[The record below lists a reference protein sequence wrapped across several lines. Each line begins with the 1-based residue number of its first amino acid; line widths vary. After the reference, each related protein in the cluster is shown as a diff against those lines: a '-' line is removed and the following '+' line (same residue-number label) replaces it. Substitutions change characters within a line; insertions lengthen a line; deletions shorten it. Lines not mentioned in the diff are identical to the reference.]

1 MSIINSESSDWNTFL
16 ENREVCWFGLLWKYT
31 WSWMVIVLEVVSEH
45 ALQDGIIMHTNC
57 LHASLNNVFPHFVL
71 DFSFNIYFFSS
82 SRLFLS
88 PFSLFPTSFHT
99 YLFFFPEHSDAF
111 SVFFFKYYFFLRDE
125 VFFYWNVHKV
135 LQIQHYCKGSY
146 LENNTAVCAN
156 TDFFPPLELAII
168 CWALST
174 HSALCNIKK
183 EEDGISAPKGLQ
195 SVRCTKQIR

>member
-1 MSIINSESSDWNTFL
+1 
-16 ENREVCWFGLLWKYT
+16 
-31 WSWMVIVLEVVSEH
+31 MVIVLEVVSEH

-82 SRLFLS
+82 SRPFLS

-111 SVFFFKYYFFLRDE
+111 FCVFFKYYFFLRDE

-168 CWALST
+168 C
-174 HSALCNIKK
+174 
-183 EEDGISAPKGLQ
+183 
-195 SVRCTKQIR
+195 

>member
-1 MSIINSESSDWNTFL
+1 MKIHLELNGYSFRSGVWMCTSTWNHNAYKLPACIFKQCLSSL
-16 ENREVCWFGLLWKYT
+16 C
-31 WSWMVIVLEVVSEH
+31 
-45 ALQDGIIMHTNC
+45 TN
-57 LHASLNNVFPHFVL
+57 
-71 DFSFNIYFFSS
+71 FSFNIYFFSS
-82 SRLFLS
+82 SRPFLS

-174 HSALCNIKK
+174 HSTLCNIKK